1 MPYSQTE
8 LNAANKAEAVA
19 ARLAV
24 RTARAAQLRARW
36 LKLGG
41 EPADFTASETTLL
54 RRDLEEQ
61 LFSSAGRSVETG
73 VNRDTPETSLT

>member
-19 ARLAV
+19 ARAAT
-24 RTARAAQLRARW
+24 RDARAAQLRARW

-41 EPADFTASETTLL
+41 EPADFTAS
-54 RRDLEEQ
+54 
-61 LFSSAGRSVETG
+61 
-73 VNRDTPETSLT
+73 